1 MGLVPMSR
9 IVHLELTIGRPV
21 FVLEQVDAQRGPV
34 LPSASAVQPEPVSP
48 ELVLI
53 DPELARRERARL
65 EEKAYLASVLERPV
79 LTPPVAPEPAPAVL
93 DVHNASTWRDWREA
107 ASFAKRRLVPA
118 VLLCSLLGNGFLV
131 AELVA
136 RRGEEAAQVAVR
148 MVTLTQSVASAPSSA
163 VLRSVPNMPAAV
175 RPSTAT
181 ATTVGP
187 TTKRIVESKVV
198 ALILSAP
205 AQKLPRDFIDPTTG
219 LVKNNVH
226 VVCNKRKQRSFLCAI
241 RLPSQ
246 NAGKALYVRYR
257 TRQDGRGVFRWYGYK
272 RS

>member
-9 IVHLELTIGRPV
+9 IVHLELTIGRRV

-65 EEKAYLASVLERPV
+65 EEKAYLVGVLERPR
-79 LTPPVAPEPAPAVL
+79 LTPPAEPAPAVL
-93 DVHNASTWRDWREA
+93 AVHHASTWRDWRDA

-163 VLRSVPNMPAAV
+163 VLRTVPNTPAAV
-175 RPSTAT
+175 RPSTEA
-181 ATTVGP
+181 ATTAGP

-205 AQKLPRDFIDPTTG
+205 AQKLPRDFIDPATG